1 MPNTLLTATAV
12 TREALRILHQK
23 LNFVGNITREYDSSY
38 AKTGAKTG
46 DTLKIRLPNTYDV
59 GTGAVVTPQDTSES
73 SVSMTV
79 GTQKHVA
86 MAFNSAELA
95 LSIDDFSDRYIK
107 PAVNKLAA
115 VIEADAMTAMY
126 KDVYQSIWAGASPA
140 TYNRVL
146 DGRVLLNRALAPDED
161 RTASLNSLDMA
172 DVVKDTKTLF
182 QDASSIGKQYRNG
195 YVGQAAGFDF
205 VENTLWTGHTRG
217 AANTAYTTNT
227 TGWANGQSTITV
239 ASGTGAMNVGD
250 VFTIAGIKAAH
261 PETGANTG
269 VDQQFVVTA
278 AFAGGA
284 GTVSISPAIQV
295 TGSKKNVVVANG
307 SATAALTFAGTAS
320 ATVGTSLLF
329 QKGAF
334 AFATADLPIYKDSD
348 FTAREVFDGISM
360 RIWRASDVINDRVIT
375 RLDVLYGF
383 KTLRPE
389 LAVRLHNN

>member
-1 MPNTLLTATAV
+1 MPNNLLTATQI

-23 LNFVGNITREYDSSY
+23 LNFVGNITREYDDSY

-46 DTLKIRLPNTYDV
+46 DTLKIRLPNTPEV
-59 GTGAVVTPQDTSES
+59 GTGAVITPQDTNES

-86 MAFNSAELA
+86 MQFNSAELA

-107 PAVNKLAA
+107 PAASRLAA
-115 VIEADAMTAMY
+115 VIEADAMAMY
-126 KDVYQSIWAGASPA
+126 KDVYQSVWNGGSAF
-140 TYNRVL
+140 TYNKLL
-146 DGRVLLNRALAPDED
+146 DGSVMLNRALAPSED
-161 RTASLNSLDMA
+161 RTFNVNNLDKA
-172 DVVKDTKTLF
+172 DLIKDTKTLF
-182 QDASSIGKQYRNG
+182 NDQAAISKQFRESFIGK
-195 YVGQAAGFDF
+195 VAGFDTY
-205 VENTLWTGHTRG
+205 ENGLWTAHTRG
-217 AANTAYTTNT
+217 AASNTYTANT
-227 TGWANGQSTITV
+227 TTLTNGQSAITV
-239 ASGTGAMNVGD
+239 ATGTGAMNVGD

-278 AFAGGA
+278 AYAGGA
-284 GTVSISPAIQV
+284 GSVSFSPAIYV
-295 TGSKKNVVVANG
+295 TGPKKNVVVANG
-307 SATAALTFAGTAS
+307 STTAVLTFAGTAS
-320 ATVGTSLLF
+320 TAVGTSMLF

-383 KTLRPE
+383 KTIRPE